1 MNDFIFNTLVPALF
15 FVTLLF
21 GAIAFLSV
29 LLSAVFD
36 GKRAGEIF
44 EKILFAS
51 FIGLGSTGILLLLT
65 MSVSGLIMLC
75 NS

>member
-1 MNDFIFNTLVPALF
+1 MNDFIFYTLVPALY
-15 FVTLLF
+15 FVVLLF

-36 GKRAGEIF
+36 GKRAGKIF
-44 EKILFAS
+44 EKILFVS

-75 NS
+75 NP

>member
-1 MNDFIFNTLVPALF
+1 MNEFVFNTLVPALYF
-15 FVTLLF
+15 IVLLF
-21 GAIAFLSV
+21 GAVALLSV

-36 GKRAGEIF
+36 GKRARKIF

-75 NS
+75 NP

>member
-1 MNDFIFNTLVPALF
+1 MNDFIFYTLCPALY
-15 FVTLLF
+15 FVVLLF
-21 GAIAFLSV
+21 GAIALLSV

-51 FIGLGSTGILLLLT
+51 FIGLGSIGILLLLT

-75 NS
+75 NF

>member
-15 FVTLLF
+15 FVVLLF
-21 GAIAFLSV
+21 GAVAFLSV

-44 EKILFAS
+44 GKILFVS
-51 FIGLGSTGILLLLT
+51 FIGLGSTGIILMLT
-65 MSVSGLIMLC
+65 MAVSGLIMLC